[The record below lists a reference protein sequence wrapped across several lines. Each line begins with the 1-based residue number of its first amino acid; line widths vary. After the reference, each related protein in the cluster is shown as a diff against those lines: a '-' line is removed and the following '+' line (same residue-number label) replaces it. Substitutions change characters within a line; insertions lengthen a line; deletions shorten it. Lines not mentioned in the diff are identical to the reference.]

1 MLRLCDLH
9 RVARPTTLVMSFICA
24 DRNVSGTR
32 ITLTIWIVCALLAP
46 AAASFGQSFLKIEGT
61 SARDRS
67 QRSSS
72 LFSIL
77 QTSAQLGLSD
87 VSVLRMLACKPS
99 TQSPLTA
106 LDSLVS
112 FEGVAIA
119 NVTHFSGYQTVE
131 IDVWGGRNAA
141 DSYMVCAVKASLP
154 YSSNKSSTYMQLQAV
169 SSGAGHSASSIN
181 VQDATAYVSS
191 FRSWLGNDPYYA
203 GSYNYKRYDEFAS
216 IFSKTFALN
225 LPDSP
230 CALVSFGASG
240 VSSTSRYRMIFKLP
254 FGSPEMTAFDFW
266 VAPTLFTTFQST
278 TAHSSS
284 ISALVV
290 RGNKFGVRTR
300 SAEDAFPSQPN
311 IGCCPVATVPSPL
324 YPGRCVLCSQ
334 HIVSSASIA
343 SWQPL
348 NSSFLASDAACSMPF
363 TPSADTCNQTSQTCS
378 CRCVGFKVLIQRFL
392 FPFFASYG
400 LIFHTYHFRAVQGED

>member
-1 MLRLCDLH
+1 MSTCIERLRDLH
-9 RVARPTTLVMSFICA
+9 RVAHATTSAMSFFCV
-24 DRNVSGTR
+24 DRFVSVTR
-32 ITLTIWIVCALLAP
+32 ITIAIWIACALLDP

-61 SARDRS
+61 STRDRS

-77 QTSAQLGLSD
+77 QTSAQLGLGD

-106 LDSLVS
+106 LDSLMS

-119 NVTHFSGYQTVE
+119 NVSQFSGYQSVE

-141 DSYMVCAVKASLP
+141 DSYLVCAVKASLP
-154 YSSNKSSTYMQLQAV
+154 YSSNRSGAYMQLQAV
-169 SSGAGHSASSIN
+169 SSGDDHSASSIN
-181 VQDATAYVSS
+181 VQDTAAHVSS

-203 GSYNYKRYDEFAS
+203 GSYNSKRYDEFANV
-216 IFSKTFALN
+216 FEKTFAQN

-230 CALVSFGASG
+230 CALVTFGASG
-240 VSSTSRYRMIFKLP
+240 VSSTSRYRMSFKLP
-254 FGSPEMTAFDFW
+254 FGSPAMTAFDFW
-266 VAPTLFTTFQST
+266 VAPTLFTSFHST
-278 TAHSSS
+278 TA
-284 ISALVV
+284 ALVV

-334 HIVSSASIA
+334 HIVSSASMA
-343 SWQPL
+343 AWQPL
-348 NSSFLASDAACSMPF
+348 NSSTLASDAACSMPF
-363 TPSADTCNQTSQTCS
+363 APSATSCNQSSQTCS
-378 CRCVGFKVLIQRFL
+378 CRCVGFKTLIQRLL
-392 FPFFASYG
+392 FPF
-400 LIFHTYHFRAVQGED
+400 LRPKLHFYNYQF